1 MELKAGDV
9 FRMERRFPIDD
20 RYETCTLEGMMLNDE
35 LFLTAED
42 YIIGVYDL
50 QTFLET
56 KDLSDNY
63 LQIHV
68 FSKRPLS
75 IKDVSQFKDESLID
89 FLLYYV
95 KQNN

>member
-20 RYETCTLEGMMLNDE
+20 HYETCILEGMMLNDE

-42 YIIGVYDL
+42 DTMGVYDF

-63 LQIHV
+63 LQLHV
-68 FSKRPLS
+68 FSKKPLS
-75 IKDVSQFKDESLID
+75 IEDVSQFKDKSLID

-95 KQNN
+95 TAK